1 MKPLTY
7 GSLFSGTECMS
18 AAARQVLDFIA
29 LKAALN
35 YKETLIPVSVR
46 EFMAFRGS
54 KSKVAS
60 MKRLKGGLEEIY
72 HTVVYYR
79 GDCSIGM
86 PTVAEAPTHYI
97 KLTPR
102 HYGGTRLLGCLCKW
116 KDEDGNNPSTYAC
129 LSSLFITYLIY
140 AALTNQNSIKMI

>member
-18 AAARQVLDFIA
+18 AAARQVLDFIS
-29 LKAALN
+29 LKAALK
-35 YKETLIPVSVR
+35 YRESDFPVSVK

-54 KSKVAS
+54 KSKIAS
-60 MKRLKGGLEEIY
+60 MKRLKDGLEELFR
-72 HTVVYYR
+72 TVVYYK

-86 PTVAEAPTHYI
+86 PAVGPDATHYI

-102 HYGGTRLLGCLCKW
+102 HYGGTRLLDGLGKW
-116 KDEDGNNPSTYAC
+116 KDEDSDNPSTWVC
-129 LSSLFITYLIY
+129 ISQLFITYLIY
-140 AALTNQNSIKMI
+140 AALTNQNNIKMI